1 MQRLSADSRAIVE
14 SELPDRRQPAIA
26 LPNQLILQEQ
36 KVVPSD
42 GMTDSYFD
50 EVYVFSRSNNSW
62 NQTQILIADDSAAFD
77 EFGAS
82 LALDR
87 VTALVGAPNGTANGH
102 AAQGAAYV
110 LAISGGMLTQTQKI
124 TSRDGASNDEF
135 GWRVAITESVAG
147 HRALI
152 GAPMPKLDATLSRT
166 RPTCF
171 TKWMVTGSRPARS

>member
-1 MQRLSADSRAIVE
+1 
-14 SELPDRRQPAIA
+14 
-26 LPNQLILQEQ
+26 
-36 KVVPSD
+36 
-42 GMTDSYFD
+42 MTDSYFG

-62 NQTQILIADDSAAFD
+62 NQTQTLIADDSASFD

-87 VTALVGAPNGTANGH
+87 VTALVGAPNATANGH

-110 LAISGGMLTQTQKI
+110 FAISVGMLTQTQKI

-135 GWRVAITESVAG
+135 GWRVALTESVAG

-152 GAPMPKLDATLSRT
+152 GAPDAQVGRNSQQGKAYVFHEMDGNWEQAGTIIASDGAMAFL
-166 RPTCF
+166 
-171 TKWMVTGSRPARS
+171 ALQ